1 MGGTIWFGL
10 LGPLEIRVAGAAVMV
25 PARVRILLASLLCRA
40 NQTVG
45 VDELADAVWSNQPPR
60 AAVTTLRSHVLRLRR
75 LLGEAA
81 GRVETT
87 GSGYRIGLDPHTEL
101 DATIFTARGESARA
115 AARRDDWQTVS
126 RSAAA
131 ALELWRGSP
140 LSDVPSDPLHR
151 DEVPGWL
158 EARIELA
165 ELAACADLRLGR
177 TTEAIRV
184 LRRLAAEEPHREGVH
199 ALLIEALAAAG
210 RRAEALAVYRRVR
223 AALAADL
230 GIEPGPQIAAV
241 HQRVLGPGGA
251 APPRDTRGAPA
262 SAEPAEPARRPPP
275 FPVTVLRQLPADL
288 PTFTGRSAELGV
300 LLDSATAPVGSPA
313 TVQVIAIE
321 GMAGVGKTRLAVRA
335 AHELARAGRF
345 SQLQLYVNLRGFD
358 PDHRPLDPSD
368 VLDGLLRALGVDES
382 RVPAGLDARAA
393 LFRDRLH
400 GREALLLLDNAAGE
414 PQVRPLVPAG
424 PGCLVLVTS
433 RRRLA
438 GLEGAS
444 ALPLDPLS
452 PPEAVSLLAAAA
464 GPDRVAAAQEA
475 AERITRLCG
484 RLPLALALAA
494 SRLRARPAWG
504 LADLAEH
511 LEHGGIRAI
520 VAGDRS
526 LCTAF
531 DLSYRGL
538 PEPAR
543 RFFRLLADHPGRDYT
558 ARSTAEL
565 AALEPAS
572 AREALE
578 SLVDE
583 NLLIQERAEQYRL
596 HDLLHAFA
604 VEAAAAHREAGG
616 TASRVR

>member
-1 MGGTIWFGL
+1 MGEAIWFGL
-10 LGPLEIRVAGAAVMV
+10 LGPLEIRVAGAAVKV
-25 PARVRILLASLLCRA
+25 PSRVRTLLASLLCRP

-45 VDELADAVWSNQPPR
+45 VDELADAVWSNRPPR
-60 AAVTTLRSHVLRLRR
+60 AATTTLRSHVLRLRR

-81 GRVETT
+81 ERVETT

-101 DATIFTARGESARA
+101 DATIFTAKGESARG
-115 AARRDDWQTVS
+115 AARREDWQTVS

-131 ALELWRGSP
+131 ALELWRGVP

-158 EARIELA
+158 EARIELT
-165 ELAACADLRLGR
+165 ELAAHADLRLGR
-177 TTEAIRV
+177 TAEAIRG
-184 LRRLAAEEPHREGVH
+184 LRRLGAEEPHREGVH

-241 HQRVLGPGGA
+241 HQRVLGAGGA
-251 APPRDTRGAPA
+251 EPPRGPRRGPA
-262 SAEPAEPARRPPP
+262 PAEPARRSPAGPA
-275 FPVTVLRQLPADL
+275 PVTVLRQLPADL
-288 PTFTGRSAELGV
+288 ATFTGRGAELAA
-300 LLDSATAPVGSPA
+300 LLDAATGPAGSPA
-313 TVQVIAIE
+313 TVQVTVIE

-345 SQLQLYVNLRGFD
+345 SQLQLYVNLRGFSR
-358 PDHRPLDPSD
+358 DHRPLDPSD
-368 VLDGLLRALGVDES
+368 VLEGLLRALGVDES

-438 GLEGAS
+438 GLDGAS

-452 PPEAVSLLAAAA
+452 PPEAVSLLAATVGA
-464 GPDRVAAAQEA
+464 DRVAAAEDA

-504 LADLAEH
+504 LPDLADH
-511 LEHGGIRAI
+511 LEHGGIRAL

-526 LCTAF
+526 LHTAF
-531 DLSYRGL
+531 DHSYRGL

-543 RFFRLLADHPGRDYT
+543 RFLRLLAVHPGRDYT
-558 ARSTAEL
+558 AHSTAEL
-565 AALEPAS
+565 AALPPAC

-583 NLLIQERAEQYRL
+583 NLLIQDRPEHYRL

-604 VEAAAAHREAGG
+604 VETAAAHPGAEEPAAG
-616 TASRVR
+616 RV

>member
-1 MGGTIWFGL
+1 MAGGTIWFGL
-10 LGPLEIRVAGAAVMV
+10 LGPLEIRVAGSTVTV
-25 PARVRILLASLLCRA
+25 PSRVRVLLASLLCRP

-45 VDELADAVWSNQPPR
+45 VEELADAVWSNEPPR
-60 AAVTTLRSHVLRLRR
+60 AAGATLRSHVLRLRR

-81 GRVETT
+81 VRIETT

-101 DATIFTARGESARA
+101 DATIFSAHGEAARA
-115 AARRDDWQTVS
+115 AARRGDWQTVS

-131 ALELWRGSP
+131 ALELWRGVP

-158 EARIELA
+158 EARIELT
-165 ELAACADLRLGR
+165 ELGARADLHLGR
-177 TTEAIRV
+177 TAEAVRV
-184 LRRLAAEEPHREGVH
+184 LRRLAAEESHREGVH

-210 RRAEALAVYRRVR
+210 RRAEALAVYRRLR

-241 HQRVLGPGGA
+241 HQRVLGPAGPSAPDTRHRPEPA
-251 APPRDTRGAPA
+251 APAGRTPPR
-262 SAEPAEPARRPPP
+262 
-275 FPVTVLRQLPADL
+275 PVTVLRQLPADL
-288 PTFTGRSAELGV
+288 ATFTGRGAELAA
-300 LLDSATAPVGSPA
+300 LLDAAAGPIGSPA
-313 TVQVIAIE
+313 TVQVTAIE

-345 SQLQLYVNLRGFD
+345 SQLQFYVDLRGFD
-358 PDHRPLDPSD
+358 PDHEPLDPAD
-368 VLDGLLRALGVDES
+368 VLDGLLRALGVDDH

-400 GREALLLLDNAAGE
+400 GREALLLLDNAADE

-438 GLEGAS
+438 GLDGATIV
-444 ALPLDPLS
+444 ALDPLS
-452 PPEAVSLLAAAA
+452 PPEAVDLLAAVA
-464 GPDRVAAAQEA
+464 GPWRIAAAPEA
-475 AERITRLCG
+475 AEHIARLCG

-504 LADLAEH
+504 LPDLADH
-511 LEHGGIRAI
+511 LEVGGIRAI
-520 VAGDRS
+520 SAGDRS
-526 LCTAF
+526 LRTAF
-531 DLSYRGL
+531 ELSYRRL
-538 PEPAR
+538 PEPGR
-543 RFFRLLADHPGRDYT
+543 RFFRMLAAHPGRDYT
-558 ARSTAEL
+558 ARSTAAA
-565 AALEPAS
+565 AALDPA
-572 AREALE
+572 AACAELEA
-578 SLVDE
+578 LVDE
-583 NLLIQERAEQYRL
+583 NLLLQDLPGHYRL

-604 VEAAAAHREAGG
+604 REAAAAESQLA
-616 TASRVR
+616 

>member
-1 MGGTIWFGL
+1 
-10 LGPLEIRVAGAAVMV
+10 MV
-25 PARVRILLASLLCRA
+25 PSRVRILLASLLCRP

-45 VDELADAVWSNQPPR
+45 VTELADAVWSNQPPR
-60 AAVTTLRSHVLRLRR
+60 AATTTLRSHVLRLRR

-81 GRVETT
+81 ERVETT
-87 GSGYRIGLDPHTEL
+87 GSGYRIGVDPQTEL
-101 DATIFTARGESARA
+101 DATIFTAQSESARG
-115 AARRDDWQTVS
+115 AARSEDWQTVS
-126 RSAAA
+126 RSATA
-131 ALELWRGSP
+131 ALELWRGAP

-158 EARIELA
+158 EARVELT

-177 TTEAIRV
+177 TAEAIRV

-210 RRAEALAVYRRVR
+210 RRAEALEVYRRMR

-241 HQRVLGPGGA
+241 HQRVLGSGGA
-251 APPRDTRGAPA
+251 TPPPGARRAPAPAA
-262 SAEPAEPARRPPP
+262 SAEPTRRSPPV
-275 FPVTVLRQLPADL
+275 PVTVLRQLPADL
-288 PTFTGRSAELGV
+288 ATFTGRSAELAA
-300 LLDSATAPVGSPA
+300 LLDAATGPAGSPA
-313 TVQVIAIE
+313 TVQVTAIE

-368 VLDGLLRALGVDES
+368 VLDGLLGALGVDGS

-400 GREALLLLDNAAGE
+400 GREALLLLDNAADE

-438 GLEGAS
+438 GLDGAN

-452 PPEAVSLLAAAA
+452 PPEAVALLAATA
-464 GPDRVAAAQEA
+464 GPDRIAAAPEA
-475 AERITRLCG
+475 AERIAGLCG

-504 LADLAEH
+504 LSDLAEH

-526 LCTAF
+526 LRTAF
-531 DLSYRGL
+531 DLSYQGL
-538 PEPAR
+538 PEAAR
-543 RFFRLLADHPGRDYT
+543 RFFRLLAVHPGRDYT
-558 ARSTAEL
+558 ARSAADL
-565 AALEPAS
+565 AALDPAS

-578 SLVDE
+578 ALVDE
-583 NLLIQERAEQYRL
+583 NLLTQDRPEHYRL

-604 VEAAAAHREAGG
+604 VETAAGHPGAEETSAGV
-616 TASRVR
+616 SLS